1 MASSGKRKTT
11 MAKLSREAK
20 LRERRVD
27 KDAKKHRRKQ
37 ARLDGHGP
45 EFGVESEFGVEPEFG
60 MEPVAVTEAGAAV
73 EPGAAAE
80 PAVEPES
87 APERGVEP

>member
-37 ARLDGHGP
+37 ARLDGHGLEPQFGVDP
-45 EFGVESEFGVEPEFG
+45 EFGVDPDVGVQPEVGVQSEVGAETASVVDPESEHERE
-60 MEPVAVTEAGAAV
+60 VA
-73 EPGAAAE
+73 P
-80 PAVEPES
+80 
-87 APERGVEP
+87 

>member
-45 EFGVESEFGVEPEFG
+45 EYGVEPEFGVEPEVG
-60 MEPVAVTEAGAAV
+60 
-73 EPGAAAE
+73 AE
-80 PAVEPES
+80 PELGAEPEVGAEIAS
-87 APERGVEP
+87 VGDPESEHEQGVAP

>member
-37 ARLDGHGP
+37 ARLDGHGLEP
-45 EFGVESEFGVEPEFG
+45 QLGVEPEFG
-60 MEPVAVTEAGAAV
+60 
-73 EPGAAAE
+73 AE
-80 PAVEPES
+80 PEVGVQSEVGAETASVVDPES
-87 APERGVEP
+87 EHEHEVAP

>member
-45 EFGVESEFGVEPEFG
+45 EYGVEPEFGVEPEVG
-60 MEPVAVTEAGAAV
+60 
-73 EPGAAAE
+73 AE
-80 PAVEPES
+80 PELGAEPEVGAEIAS
-87 APERGVEP
+87 VGDPESEHEQEVAP

>member
-45 EFGVESEFGVEPEFG
+45 EFGVEPELGLDPEVGVQPEVGAETASAVDPESEPEH
-60 MEPVAVTEAGAAV
+60 EVA
-73 EPGAAAE
+73 P
-80 PAVEPES
+80 
-87 APERGVEP
+87 